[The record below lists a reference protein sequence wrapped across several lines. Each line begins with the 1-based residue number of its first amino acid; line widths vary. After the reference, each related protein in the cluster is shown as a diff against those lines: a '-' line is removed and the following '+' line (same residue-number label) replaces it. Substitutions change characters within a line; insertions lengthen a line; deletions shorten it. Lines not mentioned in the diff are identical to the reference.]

1 MHAQLLTG
9 AAPIRS
15 ALQDR
20 TVASRLAGIV
30 ARRHAGPRFSPS
42 ARCAAI
48 LHRGLMTLASTDDR
62 DALNSLLAATA
73 QRDQRAFAELYR
85 RTSPKLYGICLRVLR
100 TRGEADEV
108 LQDVYTSVW
117 NRAATFDA
125 AKAGALTWLGTL
137 ARNRAIDR
145 LRQHRE
151 DTRESGDA
159 DERVDDDATPALAA
173 ERSQEHRRLAECMDR
188 LEPTQRTSVRDA
200 FFTGATYNELAARL
214 GVPLGTMKSWIRRSL
229 IQLRT
234 CLEA

>member
-100 TRGEADEV
+100 TRGEAEG
-108 LQDVYTSVW
+108 LGLPHEPATATIHTSE
-117 NRAATFDA
+117 
-125 AKAGALTWLGTL
+125 
-137 ARNRAIDR
+137 ARPRSRPPPAIR
-145 LRQHRE
+145 PVSR
-151 DTRESGDA
+151 
-159 DERVDDDATPALAA
+159 
-173 ERSQEHRRLAECMDR
+173 
-188 LEPTQRTSVRDA
+188 
-200 FFTGATYNELAARL
+200 
-214 GVPLGTMKSWIRRSL
+214 
-229 IQLRT
+229 
-234 CLEA
+234 